1 MMAERHRLRA
11 LQVREAGHHGRGM
24 RQRLLGERL
33 LVVAEQTMDVVDA
46 VAHPEPEVGR
56 DLIVARARGV
66 QPPGRRADQLGEP
79 ALDVHVNVLE
89 LALELELA
97 GADL

>member
-24 RQRLLGERL
+24 HQRLLRQRLLI
-33 LVVAEQTMDVVDA
+33 VAEQAMDVVDA

-66 QPPGRRADQLGEP
+66 QPPGRRANQLGEP
-79 ALDVHVNVLE
+79 ALDIHVNVLK